1 MINDN
6 GATGAHN
13 FSNYKSVE
21 RGVYV
26 DCSKKKRRDWFTLDS
41 GSVCVCGVALLLR
54 ASCLILKIA
63 HQHKGGE
70 EGSDCESVR
79 WRASLTTCESRR
91 RRHRAS

>member
-1 MINDN
+1 MMNDN

-21 RGVYV
+21 RSVYV
-26 DCSKKKRRDWFTLDS
+26 DCSKKKREWFTLDS
-41 GSVCVCGVALLLR
+41 GFVCVRGVAVLLR

-91 RRHRAS
+91 AKVSKE